1 MEIIMN
7 KILIATALALV
18 ASAPLAFAKTTTT
31 PPASALTTAHCT
43 SVEQTFDANR
53 SHYKSES
60 AFQIAEQKAMS
71 LCRWDKHKN
80 GGVEFGAKTASK
92 S

>member
-1 MEIIMN
+1 MN

-18 ASAPLAFAKTTTT
+18 ASAPLAFAKTTTP
-31 PPASALTTAHCT
+31 PPASSLTMEHCT
-43 SVEQTFDANR
+43 AVERTFDNNR

-60 AFQIAEQKAMS
+60 AFLVAEQKAMS

-80 GGVEFGAKTASK
+80 GGVELGTKTASK

>member
-1 MEIIMN
+1 MN

-18 ASAPLAFAKTTTT
+18 ASAPLAFAAKTTT
-31 PPASALTTAHCT
+31 PPASILTTGHCT
-43 SVEQTFDANR
+43 SVERNFDANR

-60 AFQIAEQKAMS
+60 AFQVAEQKAMS

-80 GGVEFGAKTASK
+80 SGVEFGAKAASK

>member
-1 MEIIMN
+1 MN

-18 ASAPLAFAKTTTT
+18 ASAPLAFAKTTTP
-31 PPASALTTAHCT
+31 PPASALTTEHCT
-43 SVEQTFDANR
+43 SVEQNFNATR

-80 GGVEFGAKTASK
+80 GGVEFGAKTATK

>member
-18 ASAPLAFAKTTTT
+18 ASAPLAFAKTTT
-31 PPASALTTAHCT
+31 PPASFLTTEHCT
-43 SVEQTFDANR
+43 SVEQTFDSNR

-60 AFQIAEQKAMS
+60 AFLTAEQKAMS

-80 GGVEFGAKTASK
+80 GGVEFDTKTARS
-92 S
+92 

>member
-7 KILIATALALV
+7 KILIAAALALV
-18 ASAPLAFAKTTTT
+18 AGAPFAFAKTTTP
-31 PPASALTTAHCT
+31 PPASSLTMEHCT
-43 SVEQTFDANR
+43 AVEQSFDANR

-60 AFQIAEQKAMS
+60 AFRVAEQKAMS

-80 GGVEFGAKTASK
+80 GGVEFGAKTTSK

>member
-1 MEIIMN
+1 MN
-7 KILIATALALV
+7 KILIAAALALA
-18 ASAPLAFAKTTTT
+18 ASSPLAFAAKTTTT
-31 PPASALTTAHCT
+31 PASILTTEHCT
-43 SVEQTFDANR
+43 AVEQNFDHDR

-60 AFQIAEQKAMS
+60 AFQVAEQKAMS